1 MGDAKVMDADA
12 IFMYK
17 TIEKNF
23 RNVSIVTEL
32 ASMNTMSFLVSEQ
45 DQSGIKNAGYFA
57 SKPFAA
63 GEIFVGSLLNS
74 LMC

>member
-17 TIEKNF
+17 TIEKNY

-45 DQSGIKNAGYFA
+45 D
-57 SKPFAA
+57 
-63 GEIFVGSLLNS
+63 
-74 LMC
+74 

>member
-17 TIEKNF
+17 TIEKTY

-45 DQSGIKNAGYFA
+45 D
-57 SKPFAA
+57 
-63 GEIFVGSLLNS
+63 
-74 LMC
+74 